1 MSDDR
6 LLDKLYRAA
15 VYSDTGIS
23 TANLDRDLLKTVNK
37 ALRTVGGSSIK
48 SLEDSGAIRR
58 AVLVLEGESE

>member
-1 MSDDR
+1 MSGDR
-6 LLDKLYRAA
+6 LLDRLYRAV

-23 TANLDRDLLKTVNK
+23 TATLDRDLLKAVNK
-37 ALRTVGGSSIK
+37 ALRTIGGSSIK

>member
-6 LLDKLYRAA
+6 LLDRLYRAT
-15 VYSDTGIS
+15 VYSDTGVS
-23 TANLDRDLLKTVNK
+23 TVSLNRDLLKAVNK

-58 AVLVLEGESE
+58 AVLVLEDESE

>member
-15 VYSDTGIS
+15 AYSDTGIS

-37 ALRTVGGSSIK
+37 ALRTVGGSSVK